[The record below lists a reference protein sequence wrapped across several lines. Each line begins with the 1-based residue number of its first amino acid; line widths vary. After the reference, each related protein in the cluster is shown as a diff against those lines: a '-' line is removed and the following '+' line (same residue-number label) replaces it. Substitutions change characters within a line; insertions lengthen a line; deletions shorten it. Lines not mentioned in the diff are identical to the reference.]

1 LKILENIKLAPYT
14 TFKIGGPARFFCIV
28 SDEKELKEAVEFARK
43 NNLPIFILGGGS
55 NILIS
60 DEGFPGLVVKMEMKG
75 ISPRNSEEGFVFI
88 SAAAGENWDAFV
100 EYVVTNGY
108 YGLENLSA
116 IPGTVGAAAVQNIG
130 AYGADISGTIDK
142 VRALDLAT
150 MEFIDL
156 NNAQCHFGYR
166 DSLFKRQKGKYV
178 ITKVFFRL
186 KKEGAVNIGYKDL
199 REYFAVRAAPTIQE
213 IREAVIRV
221 RADKL
226 PDWTHCGTAGSFF
239 KNPIISRERFEGL
252 KKKYPN
258 IPHFIQSDGRIK
270 IALGWILDKVCQIR
284 GLTVENVGVYEKQA
298 LVIVAKAGATAGEV
312 IGLTNEIIKRVKDK
326 TSIQIEAE
334 VEWVY

>member
-1 LKILENIKLAPYT
+1 
-14 TFKIGGPARFFCIV
+14 
-28 SDEKELKEAVEFARK
+28 
-43 NNLPIFILGGGS
+43 
-55 NILIS
+55 
-60 DEGFPGLVVKMEMKG
+60 MEMKG